1 MKVERL
7 FMHINWHDKK
17 FKAIPTNT
25 GRFIRWT
32 PQLQEICDRDEVMKV
47 EYCVCPICGEADAI
61 YDSWDNLNDFCGRCG
76 QRLMKGE

>member
-1 MKVERL
+1 MKLGQLEYVL
-7 FMHINWHDKK
+7 KS
-17 FKAIPTNT
+17 T
-25 GRFIRWT
+25 GYIYLKE
-32 PQLQEICDRDEVMKV
+32 LQEICDRDEVMKV